1 MDKMQVQ
8 AAIAALY
15 SSDQAESARAN
26 TFLMEF
32 TEQPVNICVKCS
44 LCLRKLSFYPSTSFV
59 SVRTAAA
66 WAPRKISHRL

>member
-15 SSDQAESARAN
+15 GADPAESARAN

-32 TEQPVNICVKCS
+32 AEQPVTVCFEWFQIRVS
-44 LCLRKLSFYPSTSFV
+44 LVLLAVLHWDLMKS
-59 SVRTAAA
+59 
-66 WAPRKISHRL
+66 

>member
-15 SSDQAESARAN
+15 GADPAESARAN

-32 TEQPVNICVKCS
+32 AEQPVNRLLAVISDSESPRAVS
-44 LCLRKLSFYPSTSFV
+44 LK
-59 SVRTAAA
+59 A
-66 WAPRKISHRL
+66 

>member
-15 SSDQAESARAN
+15 GTDAAESARAN

-32 TEQPVNICVKCS
+32 AEQPVNRLLAALVSDSAVFLFS
-44 LCLRKLSFYPSTSFV
+44 LS
-59 SVRTAAA
+59 
-66 WAPRKISHRL
+66 